1 VSAERVR
8 VLAVT
13 PDYPPAFG
21 GIQLLFHRVLAHASR
36 LQTRVVTIPPPAAGG
51 RGPDP
56 EEDVV
61 RAPRIADHRLEVL
74 LMNGLAIREAYRFRP
89 DLVFCAHIVATPAAA
104 VIASRLG
111 VPTVLY
117 VHGKEVGASP
127 GIARFGLRRS
137 SAVIAVSRYTRSLA
151 LVAGAEEAKVH
162 VIPPGVDWM
171 PRTGKPRLERPTIIT
186 VARLEDR
193 YKGHDVITRALPLI
207 RARVPDVQ
215 WVVIGDGQL
224 REEILDLA
232 EANGVTD
239 SLVMLGSVAD
249 SERNAWLDRAHVF
262 AMPSRLPA
270 GQAAG
275 EGFGIVYLEAG
286 VHGLPVVAGNVG
298 GALDAVVDGVTG
310 LLVDPT
316 SSVAIADAIADLLLD
331 RQLAERMGDA
341 GAARAREF
349 SFPAISARVEELL
362 LSVASAPSAT
372 LRRQGLALC
381 GWRPT
386 DLDQSPSG

>member
-1 VSAERVR
+1 MR

-36 LQTRVVTIPPPAAGG
+36 LQTRVVTITPSRGSGP
-51 RGPDP
+51 GPDSDG
-56 EEDVV
+56 EVL
-61 RAPRIADHRLEVL
+61 RAPWVADHRLAVV

-89 DLVFCAHIVATPAAA
+89 DLVFCAHIVAAPGAA
-104 VIASRLG
+104 VISRQLG
-111 VPTVLY
+111 TPMVLY

-127 GIARFGLRRS
+127 GLARFGLRRS

-151 LVAGAEEAKVH
+151 LGAGAKEAKIH

-171 PRTGKPRLERPTIIT
+171 PRTGAPRLERPTIIT

-193 YKGHDVITRALPLI
+193 YKGHDVIVRALPLI

-224 REEILDLA
+224 RGEILDLA
-232 EANGVTD
+232 QANGITD
-239 SLVMLGSVAD
+239 SVVILGSLPD
-249 SERNAWLDRAHVF
+249 TKRNAWLDGAHVF

-331 RQLAERMGDA
+331 RQLAERMGEA
-341 GAARAREF
+341 GGTRAREF
-349 SFPAISARVEELL
+349 SFPAISARVEALL
-362 LSVASAPSAT
+362 LSAAS
-372 LRRQGLALC
+372 R
-381 GWRPT
+381 
-386 DLDQSPSG
+386 